1 MSVKIR
7 LSRLGKNKVPFY
19 RIVVVDSRK
28 KRDGASLDNLGTYDS
43 LKGTLL
49 SFNQERMD
57 YWVSV
62 GATPTDVVKRLQ
74 KMYKKH
80 GAQSTAQTVGVE
92 EAK

>member
-28 KRDGASLDNLGTYDS
+28 KRDGASLDNLGTYDP
-43 LKGTLL
+43 LKGVIL
-49 SFNQERMD
+49 SLDQERFA
-57 YWVSV
+57 YWISV

-74 KMYKKH
+74 KLYKK
-80 GAQSTAQTVGVE
+80 QSTHNAATPSASV
-92 EAK
+92 